1 MKQVKQKKEKK
12 KIYNDENIEIGL
24 VEAIYNDCIDIK
36 SIDNKKEIIL
46 IFNKNNS
53 DFNSLNIGQ
62 TIDLKKYL
70 CSDTTLKINE
80 TSYLFYLTKA
90 NVFITE
96 IDDNKFNLFVSVT
109 NPDIIYIYN
118 PIENELFKDLK
129 MDIEISFLP

>member
-1 MKQVKQKKEKK
+1 
-12 KIYNDENIEIGL
+12 
-24 VEAIYNDCIDIK
+24 
-36 SIDNKKEIIL
+36 
-46 IFNKNNS
+46 
-53 DFNSLNIGQ
+53 
-62 TIDLKKYL
+62 
-70 CSDTTLKINE
+70 LKINE